1 MANKFDRSQLKGT
14 SLKAIKEQNAEI
26 AYTSDRKKRDYLSI
40 EEGTNKFRIL
50 PAHPESDPKNRYAQQ
65 KYACWLPFFK
75 KDEDGNLTDKVGN
88 RPFLNARV
96 HGGQEKDVIEEF
108 IKAATKVIQ
117 SDDSLT
123 TKEKGDKIK
132 SLSDFKTGIK
142 HQSKYICYA
151 TRIGGEEGENRGIL
165 ELSNGIKKK
174 LDEISLAEYEED
186 PEGDDI
192 ISDPESGVVITI
204 KYDKSKPNTEKY
216 SVQQGR
222 KASPISDEDLEW
234 WFEEDSLVEIL
245 HNSVKYDQ
253 GTLSRALEG
262 LKIYDEDY
270 DLGVYDS
277 EEFKSVANELKS
289 ILPES
294 ENGGGSSEADT
305 SAPTSSSK
313 KKTLGEMTKAELKE
327 WILAEDLD
335 VRVVRKDTEEDI
347 LEMIEVET
355 GLTSEDYPSCFDGEA
370 PTKSDDKPFED
381 DEEENESEEEK
392 VEEEEEE
399 TTTRRTRRTRRT
411 RGE

>member
-1 MANKFDRSQLKGT
+1 M
-14 SLKAIKEQNAEI
+14 
-26 AYTSDRKKRDYLSI
+26 
-40 EEGTNKFRIL
+40 
-50 PAHPESDPKNRYAQQ
+50 
-65 KYACWLPFFK
+65 
-75 KDEDGNLTDKVGN
+75 
-88 RPFLNARV
+88 
-96 HGGQEKDVIEEF
+96 
-108 IKAATKVIQ
+108 
-117 SDDSLT
+117 
-123 TKEKGDKIK
+123 
-132 SLSDFKTGIK
+132 
-142 HQSKYICYA
+142 
-151 TRIGGEEGENRGIL
+151 
-165 ELSNGIKKK
+165 
-174 LDEISLAEYEED
+174 DEISLAEYEED

-313 KKTLGEMTKAELKE
+313 KKTSSLRNNQ
-327 WILAEDLD
+327 LD
-335 VRVVRKDTEEDI
+335 T
-347 LEMIEVET
+347 
-355 GLTSEDYPSCFDGEA
+355 
-370 PTKSDDKPFED
+370 
-381 DEEENESEEEK
+381 
-392 VEEEEEE
+392 
-399 TTTRRTRRTRRT
+399 
-411 RGE
+411 